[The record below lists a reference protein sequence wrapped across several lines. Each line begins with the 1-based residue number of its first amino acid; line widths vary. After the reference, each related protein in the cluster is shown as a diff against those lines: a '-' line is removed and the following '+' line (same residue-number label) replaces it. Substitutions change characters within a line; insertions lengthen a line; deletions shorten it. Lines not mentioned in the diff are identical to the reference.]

1 MCFMEFPCIYRRT
14 STSNI
19 YICVYIYIYTL
30 YMYIVKLP
38 SFRVN
43 MWHHLHFP
51 ESARGIVAASIL
63 QGWEGR
69 GVKVAS
75 AGGKLDRSEGLTFTV
90 YIYIY
95 KQEEGRPPFTKVP
108 PTHINICHIM
118 FIHFFHKIKNIF
130 WKTNQKIL
138 RIFSTKYCD
147 KF

>member
-1 MCFMEFPCIYRRT
+1 MYVYVYIYIYRYEYQKDLGCAMCFMEFPCIYRRT

-19 YICVYIYIYTL
+19 YICVYIYIYIYTL

-51 ESARGIVAASIL
+51 ESARGIIAASIL

-75 AGGKLDRSEGLTFTV
+75 ARGKLDRSEGLTFTLV
-90 YIYIY
+90 A
-95 KQEEGRPPFTKVP
+95 E
-108 PTHINICHIM
+108 PTPGSRIN
-118 FIHFFHKIKNIF
+118 F
-130 WKTNQKIL
+130 WG
-138 RIFSTKYCD
+138 
-147 KF
+147 